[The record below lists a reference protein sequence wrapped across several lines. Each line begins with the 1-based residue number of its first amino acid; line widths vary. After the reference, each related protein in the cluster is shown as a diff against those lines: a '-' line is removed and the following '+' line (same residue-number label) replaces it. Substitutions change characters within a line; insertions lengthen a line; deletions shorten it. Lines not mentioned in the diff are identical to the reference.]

1 MLKTSSSPGHKWW
14 ETGTMALKA
23 SIKSVNVKK
32 LMQNSDVVFT
42 KLNFKSGKYF
52 VDLAVEMDLSYSLKL
67 ALWGLKHVGVT
78 QR

>member
-1 MLKTSSSPGHKWW
+1 
-14 ETGTMALKA
+14 
-23 SIKSVNVKK
+23 
-32 LMQNSDVVFT
+32 MQNNDVVLT

-67 ALWGLKHVGVT
+67 ALGGLKHVGVT

>member
-1 MLKTSSSPGHKWW
+1 
-14 ETGTMALKA
+14 MALKA

-67 ALWGLKHVGVT
+67 AL
-78 QR
+78 